1 LKINFQFFIHYKS
14 FFMKNSFLTL
24 FLAIFIGLGLKA
36 ETPLP
41 DEGMW
46 LPMFVDRLNWTDI
59 QEMGLQLTP
68 EELYSINNSSLK
80 DAVVGL
86 AAGSAPNGYF
96 CTGEIV
102 SDKGLMLTNHHCAYD
117 IIQSQSSVENDYL
130 TDGFWAM
137 SLEEELPNPG
147 ITASFLV
154 RMEDLNSVILP
165 ELTEEMTGAERSAKV
180 RELTKDIKEQA
191 SQDGKY
197 DVVVKSF
204 FGGNEYYMFVY
215 ETFKDVRLVGTP
227 PESIGKYGGDTDNWM
242 WPRHT
247 GDFAVL
253 RVYTAPDGSP
263 AEYSEDNIPLKP
275 RHHLPISLKGVEKDD
290 FAMIWGFP
298 GSTERYLTSAGIEFA
313 INEKNPAIVEIFGA
327 VLEQMKIHMDAD
339 DAIRIKYASD
349 YASMANG
356 WKYFIGQTRGLKRLD
371 VKSKKAAIENDFDNW
386 VNKNSGRKEKYGNTI
401 GKITAGYD
409 EMEAVVKQVYYSSI
423 GMGRIQLL
431 SNTGQAAQL
440 ESLLEDAKNNKTAIG
455 ISVESI
461 TGELPELFED
471 FDREMDMDIT
481 KVILSV
487 YKKNLA
493 TDQLPTVFE
502 IINADFDGD
511 INAYVDDLYEES
523 MFASEESMMKF
534 LKKPKL
540 KKLQKDPAFIL
551 SNSLR
556 DVLMENRVAFMN
568 GQNKVDDGM
577 RLFIDGLRK
586 MNPDTK
592 YYPDANSSLRF
603 TYGSVQDY
611 YPADAVHYNYVTHLF
626 GVMEKEDPGSDE
638 FIVPEKL
645 KQLYE
650 AKDYGDYGVDGKLIV
665 CFLSTNDITGGNSG
679 SPVMNGNGEL
689 IGIAF
694 DGNWEAMSGDI
705 AFEPELQRTINVD
718 IRYVLFVID
727 KFAGAQHL
735 IDEMTIVK

>member
-1 LKINFQFFIHYKS
+1 MKHFI
-14 FFMKNSFLTL
+14 LT
-24 FLAIFIGLGLKA
+24 FAAAIFFGLGIKA

-46 LPMFVDRLNWTDI
+46 LPMFVERLNWVDI
-59 QEMGLQLTP
+59 QEMGLQLTA

-102 SDKGLMLTNHHCAYD
+102 SDKGLMFTNHHCAYD

-130 TDGFWAM
+130 TNGFWAK
-137 SLEEELPNPG
+137 SHEEELPNPG
-147 ITASFLV
+147 ITASFLI
-154 RMEDLNSVILP
+154 RMEDLNDVILP
-165 ELTEEMTGAERSAKV
+165 ELTNEMTGAERSAKV
-180 RELTKDIKEQA
+180 RELTKEIKEKA
-191 SQDGKY
+191 SEDGKY

-204 FGGNEYYMFVY
+204 YGGNEYYMFVY

-227 PESIGKYGGDTDNWM
+227 PESIGKFGGDTDNWM

-253 RVYTAPDGSP
+253 RVYSAPDGSP

-298 GSTERYLTSAGIEFA
+298 GSTERYLTSAGIKFA
-313 INEKNPAIVEIFGA
+313 INEKNPAIVEIFGT

-339 DAIRIKYASD
+339 DATRIKYASD
-349 YASMANG
+349 YAGMANG

-371 VKSKKAAIENDFDNW
+371 VKSKKEAIEKDFSTW
-386 VNKNSGRKEKYGNTI
+386 LNKNSGRKEKYGNVLEQI
-401 GKITAGYD
+401 AEGYAD
-409 EMEAVVKQVYYSSI
+409 MEDVVKQMYYSSI

-431 SNTGQAAQL
+431 NNTGQALQL
-440 ESLLEDAKNNKTAIG
+440 EDLLEDAKNNKAAIE
-455 ISVESI
+455 ITVEAVNAEI
-461 TGELPELFED
+461 PQIFED
-471 FDREMDMDIT
+471 FDREMDIDIT
-481 KVILSV
+481 KAILKV
-487 YKKNLA
+487 YKKNLPVS
-493 TDQLPTVFE
+493 QLPSVFE
-502 IINADFDGD
+502 TINSDFDGD
-511 INAYVDDLYEES
+511 IDDYVNKLYEKS
-523 MFASEESMMKF
+523 IFASEESMTKF
-534 LKKPKL
+534 MKKPKL
-540 KKLQKDPAFIL
+540 KVLRKDPAYVL
-551 SNSLR
+551 NNSLR
-556 DVLMENRVAFMN
+556 EILMNNRMAFME

-577 RLFIDGLRK
+577 RLFIDGLRT
-586 MNPDTK
+586 MNPDVK

-611 YPADAVHYNYVTHLF
+611 YPADAVHYNYITHLF
-626 GVMEKEDPGSDE
+626 GVMEKEDPSSDE

-645 KQLYE
+645 KKLYDD
-650 AKDYGDYGVDGKLIV
+650 KDFGDYGSDGKLIV

-679 SPVMNGNGEL
+679 SPVMNGKGEL

-718 IRYVLFVID
+718 IRYVLFIID
-727 KFAGAQHL
+727 KFAGAQNL
-735 IDEMTIVK
+735 IDELTVIK

>member
-1 LKINFQFFIHYKS
+1 
-14 FFMKNSFLTL
+14 L
-24 FLAIFIGLGLKA
+24 FLAIFIGLGLRA

-130 TDGFWAM
+130 TNGFWAM

-191 SQDGKY
+191 SEDGKY

-371 VKSKKAAIENDFDNW
+371 VKSKKAAIENEFENW
-386 VNKNSGRKEKYGNTI
+386 VNNNSGRKEKYGDAIEN
-401 GKITAGYD
+401 ITAGYN

-440 ESLLEDAKNNKTAIG
+440 ESLLEDAKNNKSAIE

-461 TGELPELFED
+461 TGELPALFED

-481 KVILSV
+481 KAILNV
-487 YKKNLA
+487 YKKNLTA
-493 TDQLPTVFE
+493 DQLPAVFE
-502 IINADFDGD
+502 IINAEFDGNID
-511 INAYVDDLYEES
+511 AYVADLYKES

-540 KKLQKDPAFIL
+540 KKLRKDPAFIL

-556 DVLMENRVAFMN
+556 DVLMNNRVAFMN

-611 YPADAVHYNYVTHLF
+611 YPADAVHYDYVTHLF
-626 GVMEKEDPGSDE
+626 GVMEKEDPTNDE

-650 AKDYGDYGVDGKLIV
+650 EKDYGDYGVDGKLIV

-727 KFAGAQHL
+727 KFAGAKHL